1 MINYDDIEEVTCAAP
16 PPLQDIEKNLVE
28 TKKNLFENEK
38 PEKNKLSIMDNKW
51 EYYSK
56 NKNFL
61 LRFGLIN
68 IPGEED
74 LIRFEVLD
82 TKIISENFEMYGEF
96 FKRKNLIDDLEIKQ
110 KNIDVF
116 TFIYMLFETNPPE
129 GEINQDTNEFI
140 LIITKNNKKKY
151 SFTLKNEICEDDNF
165 FEKNMEKKLEQF
177 DEDLEKTFSTLEK
190 ENNELNLKND
200 ELENKLNNIIEINE
214 NLEKNNNII
223 LDALKDVEKNQEKV
237 FLHLSQ
243 LKD

>member
-1 MINYDDIEEVTCAAP
+1 MIKDEELEEIQCDPAP
-16 PPLQDIEKNLVE
+16 PVQNLEKNLVNVKHE
-28 TKKNLFENEK
+28 INEK
-38 PEKNKLSIMDNKW
+38 ITPKGNNTDEKW
-51 EYYSK
+51 EYYEK
-56 NKNFL
+56 NENFL
-61 LRFGLIN
+61 LRFGLIQ
-68 IPGEED
+68 IPGKED

-82 TKIISENFEMYGEF
+82 TKKISENYEMFGEF
-96 FKRKNLIDDLEIKQ
+96 FKRENLVQELEITKN
-110 KNIDVF
+110 NIDVF
-116 TFIYMLFETNPPE
+116 TFILMLFESNPPE

-214 NLEKNNNII
+214 NLEKNNNVI
-223 LDALKDVEKNQEKV
+223 LDALKDVERNQEKV